1 MSNAAAS
8 SLAQPSGQVPF
19 ASYES
24 VRGVLGSQAAVMIDL
39 RAPAEYADDA
49 IPGAINVPLFEDVT
63 RSFVGLLYKQFSPE
77 AAFQEGR
84 AAVAERVEGLVAEIA
99 AHAGWT
105 VPKDDLK
112 ARVLAMTDGGI
123 AKMEAELTPTAVASL
138 PDAPVILH
146 CARGGMRSR
155 SVVALLRALGFDRAV
170 GLNGGYRGYRRDVMQ
185 SLSDWTAPP
194 RVIALR
200 GLTGVGKTL
209 VLRAIE
215 GLRPGWTLD
224 LEGLA
229 GHRSSLLGM
238 VGLKPVSQRA
248 FETAMSARIA
258 AGFPDGVMVIEG
270 ESRKVGD
277 AIIPGPMW
285 EALRSAT
292 NVDVTASIP
301 RRVTVLSE
309 DYLRDESA
317 LPILRQQLV
326 AVAERMDGDPPLAEM
341 LDRGEIGPLVE
352 LLLERY
358 YDPLYRRSDQG
369 KRYACTVEAE
379 DEHAAADEIVRAI
392 ESGQLAPWSK

>member
-1 MSNAAAS
+1 MAPGA
-8 SLAQPSGQVPF
+8 
-19 ASYES
+19 
-24 VRGVLGSQAAVMIDL
+24 VLVDL
-39 RAPAEYADDA
+39 RAPAEFADDC
-49 IPGAINVPLFEDVT
+49 IPGAVNVPLFEDVT

-99 AHAGWT
+99 AHAGWD
-105 VPKDDLK
+105 VPEDDLM

-123 AKMEAELTPTAVASL
+123 AKMEAELTPTPIKAFPA
-138 PDAPVILH
+138 APVILH

-170 GLNGGYRGYRRDVMQ
+170 GLRDGYRGYRRIVMA
-185 SLSDWTAPP
+185 SLDEWSPP
-194 RVIALR
+194 SRVVSLR

-215 GLRPGWTLD
+215 EMRPGWTLD

-238 VGLKPVSQRA
+238 VGLKPVSQKA
-248 FETAMSARIA
+248 FETALCARA
-258 AGFPDGVMVIEG
+258 AGGFPSDVMIVEG

-277 AIIPGPMW
+277 AIIPSPVW
-285 EALRSAT
+285 EAMRGAT
-292 NVDVTASIP
+292 NIDVTASIA
-301 RRVTVLSE
+301 RRVAVLSD

-317 LPILRQQLV
+317 LPVLREQLE
-326 AVAERMDGDPPLAEM
+326 AVSARMDGRPELAEM
-341 LDRGEIGPLVE
+341 LDRGETGPLVE

-358 YDPLYRRSDQG
+358 YDPLYRRSDEG
-369 KRYACTVEAE
+369 KEYALAVDAE
-379 DEHAAADEIVRAI
+379 DEHVAAERVIAAV
-392 ESGQLAPWSK
+392 ESGELWSD